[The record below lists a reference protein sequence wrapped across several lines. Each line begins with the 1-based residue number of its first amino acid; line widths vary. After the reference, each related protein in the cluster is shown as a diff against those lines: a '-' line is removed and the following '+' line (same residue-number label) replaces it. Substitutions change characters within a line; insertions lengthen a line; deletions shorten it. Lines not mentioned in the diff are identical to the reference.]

1 MFMANIL
8 NAKIHLCSGLIIGM
22 GNVFLAKKCKLARSQ
37 RRTKSAAGKLGPA
50 TDV

>member
-1 MFMANIL
+1 MITANIL
-8 NAKIHLCSGLIIGM
+8 NAKIHLCSGLMIRTGT
-22 GNVFLAKKCKLARSQ
+22 VFLAKNAKLACSQ